1 MFISFPRESTSV
13 AVKTLQQLALNFFFS
28 LPFNCKVR
36 DLDLL
41 IPKVFK
47 LQNLWICAA

>member
-1 MFISFPRESTSV
+1 MFTSFPRESTSV
-13 AVKTLQQLALNFFFS
+13 AVKTLQQLALNFFS
-28 LPFNCKVR
+28 PSFNCKMR

-41 IPKVFK
+41 IPKAFK